1 MKFIGAHVSASGGVE
16 AAPVNASEIGA
27 NAFALFTKNQRQW
40 VARPL
45 TEESIRVFKENCGK
59 LGFDSRYILPH
70 DSYLIN
76 LGHPEEEGLQKS
88 RAAFLD
94 EMQRCEQLGLKLLN
108 FHPGSHLNKI
118 SVEECLDKVA
128 ESINLILGKTHDVVA
143 VIENTAGQG
152 SNVGNEFWQLGH
164 IIDRVDDK
172 SRVGVCLDTCHTYTA
187 GYDIVNEYDKVAES
201 INLILGKTHDV
212 VAVIENTAGQGSNV
226 GNEFWQLGHIIDRVD
241 DKSRV
246 GVCLDT
252 CHTYTAGYDIVNEYD
267 KVFEEFDTA
276 VGFGYLRGIHLND
289 SKKAL
294 GSRVDRHDSIGKGL
308 IGMDF
313 FRRFMQDVRFDGIP
327 IILETP
333 DESLWAEEIKLLR
346 SFVSSD

>member
-187 GYDIVNEYDKVAES
+187 GYDIVNEYDKV
-201 INLILGKTHDV
+201 
-212 VAVIENTAGQGSNV
+212 
-226 GNEFWQLGHIIDRVD
+226 
-241 DKSRV
+241 
-246 GVCLDT
+246 
-252 CHTYTAGYDIVNEYD
+252 
-267 KVFEEFDTA
+267 FEEFDTA
-276 VGFGYLRGIHLND
+276 VGFGYLRGIHLN
-289 SKKAL
+289 
-294 GSRVDRHDSIGKGL
+294 
-308 IGMDF
+308 
-313 FRRFMQDVRFDGIP
+313 VRFDGIP